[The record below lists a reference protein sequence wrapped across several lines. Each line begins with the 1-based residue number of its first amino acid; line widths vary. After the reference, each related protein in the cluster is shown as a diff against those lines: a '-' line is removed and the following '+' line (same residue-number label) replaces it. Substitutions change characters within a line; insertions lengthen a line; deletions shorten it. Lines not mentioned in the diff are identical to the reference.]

1 MYSFKAEITK
11 KTEKWLFS
19 ESASCELMNNENDNK
34 KKDWWKII
42 CFSKFTVAYH
52 LPSSHPKF
60 FFPLHLFFT
69 PPSLLPIFCSSSS
82 LLPPIRFFFF
92 KESQNSLLF
101 LLHNPTFFNS
111 SSCSAPHLVSLL
123 FHNTNAFR
131 FPNFSRWS
139 QVCNLTLSS
148 PSQSQQKNFLVWS
161 KRLRLFQFSLV
172 SF

>member
-1 MYSFKAEITK
+1 MITK
-11 KTEKWLFS
+11 KKTDEKLSASLNLLSHTIYPPPTPNFSFLSTFFLLLLLFS
-19 ESASCELMNNENDNK
+19 QS
-34 KKDWWKII
+34 
-42 CFSKFTVAYH
+42 FVH
-52 LPSSHPKF
+52 
-60 FFPLHLFFT
+60 
-69 PPSLLPIFCSSSS
+69 LLPYF
-82 LLPPIRFFFF
+82 LLFVFFF